1 MVKMKAIT
9 LADTISGVKM
19 SAKKCSYCGKK
30 FPYHERNPY
39 QRRYFISGSR
49 KKAFC
54 SYGCMRKN
62 DKEQMDKDR
71 SREIKGKAIV
81 FVDGKPEYESCGEI
95 HKNETRSMIEWAVK
109 FNADYKRFW
118 ELVTI
123 EGFYVIDA
131 LQMASK

>member
-1 MVKMKAIT
+1 MKAVT
-9 LADTISGVKM
+9 LGNAIGDVETKV
-19 SAKKCSYCGKK
+19 KKCSYCGKK
-30 FPYHERNPY
+30 FSYHKRNPY
-39 QRRYFISGSR
+39 QRKYCIPGSKR
-49 KKAFC
+49 KAFC

-62 DKEQMDKDR
+62 DMEQMDKDR
-71 SREIKGKAIV
+71 FRELKGKVIV
-81 FVDGKPEYESCGEI
+81 FIDGVPEYESCGDI

-109 FNADYKRFW
+109 FNSDYKRFW